1 MFYELK
7 ANVAD
12 DWYEFFMESGV
23 ADSMLGRWIA
33 LKKLLNTKH
42 DKMNNGNSMQN
53 KNNYV
58 LQVDVFVDDTFLGFS
73 YSLTILYSSRAVSYV
88 KNKHYKNHFW

>member
-1 MFYELK
+1 
-7 ANVAD
+7 
-12 DWYEFFMESGV
+12 
-23 ADSMLGRWIA
+23 
-33 LKKLLNTKH
+33 
-42 DKMNNGNSMQN
+42 MNNGNSMQN